1 VILPS
6 IGMLQRIPGF
16 PDQIRDINSG
26 ERVSALDGEQIA
38 GGERLQYLARAHR
51 GQGTFQASK
60 INRFLQS
67 ADPLFN
73 NAATLDIERGGR
85 QVREMMGPSTFVQVI
100 TRLIPLP
107 EALAA
112 FDDIE
117 PVAGCSISVADS
129 PGHILAADIIAPK
142 ALPPRPRALYDGV
155 ALCAEATLDAS
166 TFAPVLLMD
175 PIRIVTGA
183 TVPDGADALAT
194 VNAVQFRGD
203 FAEIIA
209 PATAG
214 EGVLP
219 VGGDCEAGA
228 VLRRAGFR
236 VRPSDAAV
244 FTLAGITT
252 ISVRVPRLCIG
263 YARESDILRT
273 VADMLALELQLQKI
287 STRVMLL
294 EDAMR
299 DQNVD
304 AVIGIGGTGE
314 GTNDGSIF
322 ALQNAGRTVFHGV
335 GLTPGETTAFG
346 FIGEMPVL
354 LMPGRLDATLAV
366 WRILGKLLIARLC
379 GNDEV
384 EMTTTATLTRKVT
397 STIGMAEFVPL
408 RIEAGKAEPLAAK
421 YLPLSVLTDA
431 NAWILVPPASEG
443 YQTGTSVTVQ
453 PWR

>member
-1 VILPS
+1 MTGPS
-6 IGMLQRIPGF
+6 
-16 PDQIRDINSG
+16 
-26 ERVSALDGEQIA
+26 
-38 GGERLQYLARAHR
+38 
-51 GQGTFQASK
+51 
-60 INRFLQS
+60 
-67 ADPLFN
+67 
-73 NAATLDIERGGR
+73 
-85 QVREMMGPSTFVQVI
+85 STFVQVI

-129 PGHILAADIIAPK
+129 PGHILAADIIAPM
-142 ALPPRPRALYDGV
+142 ALPLRPQALYDGV
-155 ALCAEATLDAS
+155 ALSAEATLDAS
-166 TFAPVLLMD
+166 TFTPVLLMD
-175 PIRIVTGA
+175 PSRIATGG
-183 TVPDGADALAT
+183 TVPDDADALAPVNT
-194 VNAVQFRGD
+194 VRFRGD

-219 VGGDCEAGA
+219 AGGDCEAGA
-228 VLRRAGFR
+228 VLCRAGSR

-244 FTLAGITT
+244 FRLADITAV
-252 ISVRVPRLCIG
+252 SVRAPKVCIG
-263 YARESDILRT
+263 CARESDTLRAA
-273 VADMLALELQLQKI
+273 ADMLALELQLQKI

-299 DQNVD
+299 EQDVD
-304 AVIGIGGTGE
+304 AVIGVGGTGE
-314 GTNDGSIF
+314 GTNDSSIC
-322 ALQNAGRTVFHGV
+322 ALQNAGRSVFHGV
-335 GLTPGETTAFG
+335 GLTPGETAGFG
-346 FIGEMPVL
+346 YIGEMPVL

-366 WRILGKLLIARLC
+366 WRILGKRLIARLC

-384 EMTTTATLTRKVT
+384 EISTMATLTRKVT

-431 NAWILVPPASEG
+431 NAWILVPPTSEG
-443 YQTGTSVTVQ
+443 YQTGTSITVQ